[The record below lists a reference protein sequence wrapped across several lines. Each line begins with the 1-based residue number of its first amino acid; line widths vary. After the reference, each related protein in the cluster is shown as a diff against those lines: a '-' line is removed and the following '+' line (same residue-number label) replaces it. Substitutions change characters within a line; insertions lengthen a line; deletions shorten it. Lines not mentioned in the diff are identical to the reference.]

1 VKAISE
7 FVIPSNFSEGFVED
21 TSLRFHAAVAASYLP
36 ARRPTRGSETG
47 APGAV
52 LLLPTAVVEIAGAH
66 PAADNEPIASDRD
79 KSLAA
84 VERTGA
90 RQTWNRGTMID
101 SSDVAEWI
109 MNF

>member
-1 VKAISE
+1 
-7 FVIPSNFSEGFVED
+7 
-21 TSLRFHAAVAASYLP
+21 
-36 ARRPTRGSETG
+36 
-47 APGAV
+47 
-52 LLLPTAVVEIAGAH
+52 LLPTAEVEIAGAH